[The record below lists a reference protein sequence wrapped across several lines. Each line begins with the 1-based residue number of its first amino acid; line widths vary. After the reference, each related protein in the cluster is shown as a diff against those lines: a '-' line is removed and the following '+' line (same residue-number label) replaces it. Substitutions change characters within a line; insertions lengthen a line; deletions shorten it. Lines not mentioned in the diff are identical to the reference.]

1 MEEKFGIN
9 ITDDESLKI
18 QSVLD
23 AIQIMHS
30 NYKTKLQESTEVA
43 EDKSTKDTEL
53 KKE

>member
-9 ITDDESLKI
+9 VSDDESLKV

-30 NYKTKLQESTEVA
+30 TYLKEKVNVGTVVEKNEEDGGVTKH
-43 EDKSTKDTEL
+43 
-53 KKE
+53 